1 MRQHSIHQIQRLLV
15 LISFLVLL
23 GIGFI
28 VARALGFGLNS
39 EDGIPAQ
46 RFVWAVF
53 NRQVALISGHAGSDS
68 GATCEDEDGTVRSK
82 EADIVAEISKRVAKR
97 LVQAGADVTI
107 LQEYDTRLEDLQADV
122 LLSIHADSCIDV
134 SGYKAARALNSVIPE
149 TDDRL
154 VNCIDQFYPAATGLT
169 IHSESITHNMTEYH
183 AWHKINPNTPAAI
196 LEVGFLG
203 GDQELLNNQPALV
216 AKGISDSLLCFLT
229 HAVTNSTSN

>member
-53 NRQVALISGHAGSDS
+53 NRQVALISGHSGYDS
-68 GATCEDEDGTVRSK
+68 
-82 EADIVAEISKRVAKR
+82 DIVAEISKRVAKR

-107 LQEYDTRLEDLQADV
+107 LQEYDPRLEDLQADV

-134 SGYKAARALNSVIPE
+134 SGYKAARALYSATPE

-203 GDQELLNNQPALV
+203 GDQELLNNQPAIV